1 MTKNFPLY
9 EIRKYVKITTEG
21 NLRIIQTARNK
32 YVLDVLNTEEPL
44 YSKRRL
50 LMLSMGLPYKIYP
63 LTKRFDNLAQL
74 VNGARG
80 KMFINSLGRLV
91 QWDKKVSR
99 RIITRRIVKYWE
111 TEGGYIL
118 VASETGLQYFV
129 SASEYNLEPYIELL
143 CSNNTE
149 IFLRVLDREDLSRS
163 RKKI

>member
-9 EIRKYVKITTEG
+9 EIRKYIEITTEG
-21 NLRIIQTARNK
+21 CLRIIQTAKSK
-32 YVLDVLNTEEPL
+32 YVLDVLDTNEPL

-50 LMLSMGLPYKIYP
+50 LMLSMELPYKIYP

-99 RIITRRIVKYWE
+99 RIITRKIVRYWE
-111 TEGGYIL
+111 TEGGYML

-129 SASEYNLEPYIELL
+129 PASEYNLETYLELL

-149 IFLRVLDREDLSRS
+149 IFLRVLDRESLSRS
-163 RKKI
+163 RKTI